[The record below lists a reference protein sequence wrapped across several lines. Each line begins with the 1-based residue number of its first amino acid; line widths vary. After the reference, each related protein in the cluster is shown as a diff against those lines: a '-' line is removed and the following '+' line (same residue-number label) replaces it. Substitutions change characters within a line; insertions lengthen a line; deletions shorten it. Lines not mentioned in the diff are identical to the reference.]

1 MINSNSTGRDI
12 NVNKIKERQTQQET
26 DQINKDKQTVIDF
39 LTKLIGNYISNRKKY
54 RGFTEFLDTT
64 IDNTRQ
70 SNIYKIIME
79 MHGKINNNNEK
90 NISNVSSVND
100 LSLKNY
106 ISESDY
112 KIYLDYI
119 TSKKKSREIQNQPEA
134 RGEASRSIS
143 ARKARPGPPNVESN
157 PAVPISTIAATSPA
171 EKSKSKTP
179 IPTTPSSTEELQPP
193 QSRLSLPPSNELPQ
207 ASQIA
212 TTEESSSDELSKQ
225 DEDIIL
231 NALPSKT
238 QTTSLEFKEP
248 IKKMINIINNKPIK
262 DYILIQAAKKIIKKS
277 PEIQLI
283 LSRESNITKKA
294 RTIGDFT
301 NLTHSLNEYFSN
313 PGSRTSLIPEIFKN
327 HESFESS
334 LVRPLSRPS
343 SAASSRQ
350 SLSRP
355 LSASQSLSFESDCTI
370 LGKTL
375 MSELSDM
382 RKIASGLK
390 TVPEM
395 CKFFLSNKRYCYH
408 IMRTDVNDYLK
419 QLIKYLYIDKSLRS
433 SAPAVPIQSPPNIFD
448 NLSNFPDTKKVFDTI
463 TDKLEIPQ
471 NSKKNVLVVLKK
483 TNVSNKI
490 PRILSTNYVLVSFMI
505 TSENKQTIESVSI
518 PENDPSE
525 YVLVTVV
532 IGSKIMLNYQKM
544 LFPPDITTGET
555 FKKIQSKPQDLKY
568 INGGKKTIRKY
579 RKHNRNKT
587 TRNYN

>member
-1 MINSNSTGRDI
+1 MLEPDKNSSVDRESDNYSSGDNNSDVDLLKSSTEEDKLPSLKQSTKI
-12 NVNKIKERQTQQET
+12 YKPTQLQQNNPKKEISTTTSSEKNKLNIST
-26 DQINKDKQTVIDF
+26 
-39 LTKLIGNYISNRKKY
+39 SNRGNLRDATGYTSAPTSSKA
-54 RGFTEFLDTT
+54 
-64 IDNTRQ
+64 NTSILPR
-70 SNIYKIIME
+70 NAKIA
-79 MHGKINNNNEK
+79 NPQAA
-90 NISNVSSVND
+90 
-100 LSLKNY
+100 
-106 ISESDY
+106 
-112 KIYLDYI
+112 
-119 TSKKKSREIQNQPEA
+119 TAATPA
-134 RGEASRSIS
+134 RSIS
-143 ARKARPGPPNVESN
+143 AKREPSRPPNVATAASRPQNVESN
-157 PAVPISTIAATSPA
+157 TAVPISTIAATSPA

-301 NLTHSLNEYFSN
+301 NLKHSLNGYFSN

-433 SAPAVPIQSPPNIFD
+433 SAPTVPIQSPPNIFD

-525 YVLVTVV
+525 YVLVTVM

-587 TRNYN
+587 TRNYK